1 MIRDYA
7 DHAANERTFLAWL
20 RTGMAVVAFGFVI
33 EKFNLF
39 VLTLA
44 DANSLD
50 AASRAHFDK
59 LPGPFGFGAGHA
71 FIVVGILVILIA
83 TIRFVRTGRFRKSCE
98 QPSEERGRNHPR
110 YCASRSSA
118 GRSGYG
124 PRIDRARRSRLNT

>member
-44 DANSLD
+44 GATSLD

-83 TIRFVRTGRFRKSCE
+83 TIRFVRTGRLLDDQAMHSPGILADLAFGVLLALLLIGLSF
-98 QPSEERGRNHPR
+98 
-110 YCASRSSA
+110 YL
-118 GRSGYG
+118 
-124 PRIDRARRSRLNT
+124 IV

>member
-1 MIRDYA
+1 MMIRDYA

-20 RTGMAVVAFGFVI
+20 RTGIAVVAFGFVI

-44 DANSLD
+44 GATSLD
-50 AASRAHFDK
+50 AAAGSHFER

-83 TIRFVRTGRFRKSCE
+83 TVRFVRTGRLLDDQAIHTPGILPDLAFGVILALLLIVLSF
-98 QPSEERGRNHPR
+98 
-110 YCASRSSA
+110 YLIA
-118 GRSGYG
+118 
-124 PRIDRARRSRLNT
+124 

>member
-44 DANSLD
+44 GATSLD
-50 AASRAHFDK
+50 AAARAHFEK

-83 TIRFVRTGRFRKSCE
+83 TIRSCAPGDCWTTRRCTRPVSWRTWL
-98 QPSEERGRNHPR
+98 SE
-110 YCASRSSA
+110 CCLRSS
-118 GRSGYG
+118 
-124 PRIDRARRSRLNT
+124 

>member
-50 AASRAHFDK
+50 AACSC
-59 LPGPFGFGAGHA
+59 
-71 FIVVGILVILIA
+71 
-83 TIRFVRTGRFRKSCE
+83 TFR
-98 QPSEERGRNHPR
+98 
-110 YCASRSSA
+110 
-118 GRSGYG
+118 
-124 PRIDRARRSRLNT
+124 

>member
-50 AASRAHFDK
+50 AAAHAHFDK
-59 LPGPFGFGAGHA
+59 LPGPLGFDAGHA

-83 TIRFVRTGRFRKSCE
+83 TIRFVRTGRLLDDQAMHSPGILADLAFGVLLALLLIGLSF
-98 QPSEERGRNHPR
+98 
-110 YCASRSSA
+110 YL
-118 GRSGYG
+118 
-124 PRIDRARRSRLNT
+124 IV

>member
-1 MIRDYA
+1 
-7 DHAANERTFLAWL
+7 
-20 RTGMAVVAFGFVI
+20 MAVVAFGFVI

-83 TIRFVRTGRFRKSCE
+83 TIRFVRTGRLLDDQAMHSPGILADLAFGVLLALLLIGLSF
-98 QPSEERGRNHPR
+98 
-110 YCASRSSA
+110 YL
-118 GRSGYG
+118 
-124 PRIDRARRSRLNT
+124 IV

>member
-20 RTGMAVVAFGFVI
+20 RTGMAVIAFGFVI

-59 LPGPFGFGAGHA
+59 LPGPFAFGASMCLPGSW
-71 FIVVGILVILIA
+71 
-83 TIRFVRTGRFRKSCE
+83 TGWAWI
-98 QPSEERGRNHPR
+98 GR
-110 YCASRSSA
+110 A
-118 GRSGYG
+118 
-124 PRIDRARRSRLNT
+124 